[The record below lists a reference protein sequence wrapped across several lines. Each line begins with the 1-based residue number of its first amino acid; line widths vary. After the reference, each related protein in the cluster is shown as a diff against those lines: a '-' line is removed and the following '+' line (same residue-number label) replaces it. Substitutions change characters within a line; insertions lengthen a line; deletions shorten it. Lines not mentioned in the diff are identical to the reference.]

1 MLHWFP
7 GHMHKATK
15 EFRKKMPSTDIAIEI
30 VDARI
35 PDSSSN
41 HVLEDI
47 VGDKPIIRILS
58 KSDLADPQITKQ
70 WLDFYKGS
78 AIAVNT
84 LQDKN
89 IVKKIL
95 ELAQKKC
102 PSRGTVLKPTR
113 AIIFGLP
120 NVGKSTMINKLAGRK
135 VAKTGNEP
143 AVTKLQ
149 QRIDISKN
157 FMIFDTPG
165 IMFPSPKS
173 EVSGYRIA
181 SIGSIR
187 DTAMD
192 YEGTAYYLIDFLKQK
207 NTKKF
212 LSRYNFISEQDF
224 LEKHPQEIIKD
235 ISATKTN
242 YNIKQAAK
250 NIVHDFRAGHFGKIS
265 LEDPQIIQQEKEQF
279 IMNQLEQEDNL

>member
-1 MLHWFP
+1 
-7 GHMHKATK
+7 MHKATK
-15 EFRKKMPSTDIAIEI
+15 EFKKKMPQIDIAIEI

-41 HVLEDI
+41 HVLEEI

-58 KSDLADPQITKQ
+58 KSDLADPDITKL
-70 WLDFYKGS
+70 WLDFYKGN

-84 LQDKN
+84 LGDKH
-89 IVKKIL
+89 IAKKIVA
-95 ELAQKKC
+95 LAKKHL
-102 PSRGTVLKPTR
+102 PNRGTVLKPIR

-149 QRIDISKN
+149 QRIDIEKG
-157 FMIFDTPG
+157 FFIFDTPG

-173 EVSGYRIA
+173 YLSAYRIA

-192 YEGTAYYLIDFLKQK
+192 YDGTAEYLIDLLNKK
-207 NTKKF
+207 NPNLIKN
-212 LSRYNFISEQDF
+212 RYGVNVDGRYAQD
-224 LEKHPQEIIKD
+224 IIKD
-235 ISATKTN
+235 ISALKTN
-242 YNIKQAAK
+242 YNNPQATK
-250 NIVHDFRAGHFGKIS
+250 SVVHDFRNGHFGQIS
-265 LEDPQIIQQEKEQF
+265 LEDPINVAIEKE
-279 IMNQLEQEDNL
+279 ILRKELLRKKMLEKIAKENQN